1 MKKDLYLTEAMKF
14 YKKKFKNNSLNI
26 INSHAGSGKTN
37 FIFNEFLN
45 NTCNYVD
52 CIKESYIHDLGSIL
66 YICDTVMLKESV
78 LNDNKDITKVLEK
91 NDLKRVMDSN
101 NLQKN
106 NKIIVITYNSLGFLL
121 KNESSRYI
129 INKYFKCII
138 MDEIHNLFKYH
149 YRYKEKENTFYNDL
163 INNLNTLIR
172 NKNIITIGIT
182 ATPFT
187 MYYSMEQCGICV
199 WNTLFNY
206 NELQHIKRYKADE
219 HIFCKYPINI
229 IKLMAVDPDNFKKYY
244 NKGLIYT
251 NTINI
256 AKKYKQILIDGGLKA
271 EYLCSLNSNKMN
283 DTQKMIRKFVIE
295 NKRLPD
301 NIDILIING
310 AYETGWNLENDTN
323 EIQFIMIDTSYYNT
337 QVQARNRVRHDIK
350 SLYTREIVD
359 KDGIPYEKDK
369 YKELHIYDNYKIYNP
384 VIENYIDKSYI
395 NRKLTKEDKQYL
407 VSKYGSIP
415 YNKSKATWQTFKNN
429 LNKYNSALKVVTCRK
444 GTYIIKKEDNL
455 KDILKRGKDNMN
467 NDNELIKYL
476 ESIINTKL
484 NKQQQKE
491 LINNI
496 SLKDTRGRQ
505 IKSINTLNAYLIDNY
520 NMTIISKRI
529 KKEGKLKTVWIV
541 SQLN

>member
-1 MKKDLYLTEAMKF
+1 MEKDLYLTEAMKL

-45 NTCNYVD
+45 NTCNYVN
-52 CIKESYIHDLGSIL
+52 CIKESYINDLGSIL

-78 LNDNKDITKVLEK
+78 LNDNKDITKVLEN

-172 NKNIITIGIT
+172 NKNIITIGMT
-182 ATPFT
+182 ATPFN
-187 MYYSMEQCGICV
+187 MYYSMEQCGICA
-199 WNTLFNY
+199 WNSIFNY
-206 NELQHIKRYKADE
+206 HELKTIKRYKADE

-229 IKLMAVDPDNFKKYY
+229 IKWFAIESEQFKKTF

-251 NTINI
+251 NTISI
-256 AKKYKQILIDGGLKA
+256 AKKYKQILLEGGLKA
-271 EYLCSLNSNKMN
+271 EYSCSLNSNKMN

-337 QVQARNRVRHDIK
+337 QVQARNRIRHDI
-350 SLYTREIVD
+350 SLLYTKEIVD

-369 YKELHIYDNYKIYNP
+369 YKNLQLFDEYKIYNP
-384 VIENYIDKSYI
+384 VVEEFIDKSYI
-395 NRKLTKEDKQYL
+395 NKKLTKEDKQYL
-407 VSKYGSIP
+407 VSTYGSIP
-415 YNKSKATWQTFKNN
+415 YNKSKATWQTFKRNIN
-429 LNKYNSALKVVTCRK
+429 ENTVFKVVTGRK
-444 GTYIIKKEDNL
+444 GTYIIDKNDTL
-455 KDILKRGKDNMN
+455 KDILKRGNKMN
-467 NDNELIKYL
+467 NDSELIKYL
-476 ESIINTKL
+476 KSIETIPLDKDMRI
-484 NKQQQKE
+484 E
-491 LINNI
+491 LINKINCKVDGH
-496 SLKDTRGRQ
+496 LQ
-505 IKSINTLNAYLIDNY
+505 KSNKKLNSYFVLNDIPFKID
-520 NMTIISKRI
+520 SKRLTI
-529 KKEGKLKTVWIV
+529 NNKQSTYWIV
-541 SQLN
+541 EKI

>member
-1 MKKDLYLTEAMKF
+1 MEKDLYLTEAMKL

-45 NTCNYVD
+45 NTCNYVN
-52 CIKESYIHDLGSIL
+52 CIKESYINDLGSIL

-101 NLQKN
+101 DLQKN

-121 KNESSRYI
+121 KNESNRYI

-172 NKNIITIGIT
+172 NKNIIIIGMT
-182 ATPFT
+182 ATPFN
-187 MYYSMEQCGICV
+187 MYYSMEQCGICA
-199 WNTLFNY
+199 WNTMFNY
-206 NELQHIKRYKADE
+206 HELKTIKRYKAED

-229 IKLMAVDPDNFKKYY
+229 IKWFAIESEQFKKTF

-251 NTINI
+251 NTISI

-337 QVQARNRVRHDIK
+337 QVQARNRVRHDI
-350 SLYTREIVD
+350 SLLYTKEIVD

-369 YKELHIYDNYKIYNP
+369 YKNLQLFDEYKIYNP
-384 VIENYIDKSYI
+384 VVEEFIDKSYI
-395 NRKLTKEDKQYL
+395 NKKLTKEDKQYL
-407 VSKYGSIP
+407 VSTYGSIP
-415 YNKSKATWQTFKNN
+415 YNKSKATWQTFKRNIN
-429 LNKYNSALKVVTCRK
+429 ENTVFKVVTGRK
-444 GTYIIKKEDNL
+444 GTYIIDKNDTL
-455 KDILKRGKDNMN
+455 KDILKRGNKMN
-467 NDNELIKYL
+467 NDSELIKYL
-476 ESIINTKL
+476 KSIETIPLDKDMRI
-484 NKQQQKE
+484 E
-491 LINNI
+491 LINKINCKVDGH
-496 SLKDTRGRQ
+496 LQ
-505 IKSINTLNAYLIDNY
+505 KSNKKLNSYFVLNDIPFKID
-520 NMTIISKRI
+520 SKRLTI
-529 KKEGKLKTVWIV
+529 NNKQSTYWIV
-541 SQLN
+541 EKI

>member
-1 MKKDLYLTEAMKF
+1 MEKDLYLTEAMKL

-52 CIKESYIHDLGSIL
+52 CIKESYINDLGSIL

-256 AKKYKQILIDGGLKA
+256 AKKYKQILLEGGLNA
-271 EYLCSLNSNKMN
+271 EYLCSINSNKMN

-337 QVQARNRVRHDIK
+337 QVQARNRVRHDI
-350 SLYTREIVD
+350 SLLYTKEIVD

-369 YKELHIYDNYKIYNP
+369 YKNLQLFDEYKIYNP
-384 VIENYIDKSYI
+384 VVEEFIDKSYI
-395 NRKLTKEDKQYL
+395 NKKLTKEDKQYL
-407 VSKYGSIP
+407 VSTYGSIP
-415 YNKSKATWQTFKNN
+415 YNKSKATWQTFKRNIN
-429 LNKYNSALKVVTCRK
+429 ENTVFKVVTGRK
-444 GTYIIKKEDNL
+444 GTYIIDKNDTL
-455 KDILKRGKDNMN
+455 KDILKRGNKMN
-467 NDNELIKYL
+467 NDSELIKYL
-476 ESIINTKL
+476 KSIETIPLDKDMRI
-484 NKQQQKE
+484 E
-491 LINNI
+491 LINKINCKVDGH
-496 SLKDTRGRQ
+496 LQ
-505 IKSINTLNAYLIDNY
+505 KSNKKLNSYFVLNDRPFKID
-520 NMTIISKRI
+520 SKRLTI
-529 KKEGKLKTVWIV
+529 NNKQSTYWIV
-541 SQLN
+541 EKI

>member
-1 MKKDLYLTEAMKF
+1 MNKDLYLTEAMKL

-52 CIKESYIHDLGSIL
+52 CIKEPYINDLGSIL

-187 MYYSMEQCGICV
+187 MYYSMEQCGICA

-206 NELQHIKRYKADE
+206 NELQNIKRYKADE

-256 AKKYKQILIDGGLKA
+256 AKKYKQILLEGGLKA

-337 QVQARNRVRHDIK
+337 QVQARNRVRHDI
-350 SLYTREIVD
+350 SLLYTKEIVD

-369 YKELHIYDNYKIYNP
+369 YKNLQLFDEYKIYNP
-384 VIENYIDKSYI
+384 VVEEFIDKSYI
-395 NRKLTKEDKQYL
+395 NKKLTKEDKQYL
-407 VSKYGSIP
+407 VSTYGSMP

-444 GTYIIKKEDNL
+444 GTYIINKNDTL
-455 KDILKRGKDNMN
+455 KDILKRGNKMN
-467 NDNELIKYL
+467 NDSELIKYL
-476 ESIINTKL
+476 KSIETIPLDKDMRI
-484 NKQQQKE
+484 E
-491 LINNI
+491 LINKINCKVDGH
-496 SLKDTRGRQ
+496 LQ
-505 IKSINTLNAYLIDNY
+505 KSNKKLNGYFVLNDIPFKID
-520 NMTIISKRI
+520 SKRLTI
-529 KKEGKLKTVWIV
+529 NNKQSTYWIV
-541 SQLN
+541 EKI

>member
-1 MKKDLYLTEAMKF
+1 MNKDLYLTEAMKL

-45 NTCNYVD
+45 NTCNYVNR
-52 CIKESYIHDLGSIL
+52 IKESYINDLGSIL

-187 MYYSMEQCGICV
+187 MYYSMEQCGICA

-206 NELQHIKRYKADE
+206 NELQNIKRYKADE

-229 IKLMAVDPDNFKKYY
+229 IKLLAVDPDNFKKYY

-256 AKKYKQILIDGGLKA
+256 AKKYKQILLEGGLNA
-271 EYLCSLNSNKMN
+271 EYLCSINSNKMN
-283 DTQKMIRKFVIE
+283 DTQNMIRKFVIE

-337 QVQARNRVRHDIK
+337 QVQARNRVRHDI
-350 SLYTREIVD
+350 SLLYTKEM
-359 KDGIPYEKDK
+359 KGIDYNCARYELDPWELIFAYLFM
-369 YKELHIYDNYKIYNP
+369 YKNFL
-384 VIENYIDKSYI
+384 
-395 NRKLTKEDKQYL
+395 
-407 VSKYGSIP
+407 G
-415 YNKSKATWQTFKNN
+415 
-429 LNKYNSALKVVTCRK
+429 
-444 GTYIIKKEDNL
+444 
-455 KDILKRGKDNMN
+455 ILKRFDVKQHFLKN
-467 NDNELIKYL
+467 NIELLSQKLIKIDL
-476 ESIINTKL
+476 PSGSCMLIKKKVMKEQEDQLS
-484 NKQQQKE
+484 KE
-491 LINNI
+491 L
-496 SLKDTRGRQ
+496 
-505 IKSINTLNAYLIDNY
+505 
-520 NMTIISKRI
+520 
-529 KKEGKLKTVWIV
+529 
-541 SQLN
+541 

>member
-1 MKKDLYLTEAMKF
+1 MEKDLYLTEAMKL

-45 NTCNYVD
+45 NTCNYAD
-52 CIKESYIHDLGSIL
+52 CIKEPYINDLGSIL

-172 NKNIITIGIT
+172 NKNIIIIGMT
-182 ATPFT
+182 ATPFN
-187 MYYSMEQCGICV
+187 MYYSMEQCDICA
-199 WNTLFNY
+199 WNTMFNY
-206 NELQHIKRYKADE
+206 HELKTIKRYKAED

-229 IKLMAVDPDNFKKYY
+229 IKWFAIESEQFKKTF

-251 NTINI
+251 NTISI

-337 QVQARNRVRHDIK
+337 QVQARNRVRHDI
-350 SLYTREIVD
+350 SLLYTKEIVD

-369 YKELHIYDNYKIYNP
+369 YKNLQLFDEYKIYNP
-384 VIENYIDKSYI
+384 VVEEFIDKSYI
-395 NRKLTKEDKQYL
+395 NKKLTKEDKQYL
-407 VSKYGSIP
+407 VNTYGSIP
-415 YNKSKATWQTFKNN
+415 YNKSKATWQTFKRNIN
-429 LNKYNSALKVVTCRK
+429 ENTVFKVVTGRK
-444 GTYIIKKEDNL
+444 GTYIIDKNDTL
-455 KDILKRGKDNMN
+455 KDILKRGNKMN
-467 NDNELIKYL
+467 NDSELIKYL
-476 ESIINTKL
+476 KSIETIPLDKDMRI
-484 NKQQQKE
+484 E
-491 LINNI
+491 LINKINCKVDGH
-496 SLKDTRGRQ
+496 LQ
-505 IKSINTLNAYLIDNY
+505 KSNKKLNSYFVLNDIPFKID
-520 NMTIISKRI
+520 SKRLTI
-529 KKEGKLKTVWIV
+529 NNKQSTYWIV
-541 SQLN
+541 EKI

>member
-1 MKKDLYLTEAMKF
+1 MNKDLYLTEAMKL

-52 CIKESYIHDLGSIL
+52 CIKESYINDLGSIL

-78 LNDNKDITKVLEK
+78 LNDNKYITKVLEK
-91 NDLKRVMDSN
+91 NDFKRVIDSN

-172 NKNIITIGIT
+172 NKNIITIGMT
-182 ATPFT
+182 ASPFT
-187 MYYSMEQCGICV
+187 MYYSMEQCGICA

-229 IKLMAVDPDNFKKYY
+229 IKWFAIESEQFKKTF

-251 NTINI
+251 NTISI
-256 AKKYKQILIDGGLKA
+256 AKKYKQILLEGGLNV

-395 NRKLTKEDKQYL
+395 NKKLTKEDKQYL
-407 VSKYGSIP
+407 VNTYGSIP
-415 YNKSKATWQTFKNN
+415 YNKNKATWQTFKRNIN
-429 LNKYNSALKVVTCRK
+429 ENTVFKVVTGRK
-444 GTYIIKKEDNL
+444 GTYIINKNDTL
-455 KDILKRGKDNMN
+455 KDILKRGKNNMN

>member
-1 MKKDLYLTEAMKF
+1 MNKDLYLTEAMKL

-52 CIKESYIHDLGSIL
+52 CIKEPYINDLGSIL

-91 NDLKRVMDSN
+91 NDFKRVMDSN

-187 MYYSMEQCGICV
+187 MYYSMEQCGICA

-206 NELQHIKRYKADE
+206 NELQNIKRYKADE

-256 AKKYKQILIDGGLKA
+256 AKKYKQILLEGGLNA

-283 DTQKMIRKFVIE
+283 DTQNMIRKFVIE

-337 QVQARNRVRHDIK
+337 QVQARNRVRHDI
-350 SLYTREIVD
+350 SLLYTKEIVD

-369 YKELHIYDNYKIYNP
+369 YKNLQLFDEYKIYNP
-384 VIENYIDKSYI
+384 VVEEFIDKSYI
-395 NRKLTKEDKQYL
+395 NKKLTKEDKQYL
-407 VSKYGSIP
+407 VSTYGSMP

-455 KDILKRGKDNMN
+455 KDILKRGNKVN
-467 NDNELIKYL
+467 NDSELIKYL
-476 ESIINTKL
+476 QSIETIPLDKDMRI
-484 NKQQQKE
+484 E
-491 LINNI
+491 LINKINCKVDGH
-496 SLKDTRGRQ
+496 LQ
-505 IKSINTLNAYLIDNY
+505 KSNKKLNGYFVLNDIPFKID
-520 NMTIISKRI
+520 SKRLTI
-529 KKEGKLKTVWIV
+529 NNKQSTYWIV
-541 SQLN
+541 EKI